1 MESTTPRTFL
11 RIADLLASHGYR
23 IGQQIGEGAY
33 SKVHTTEKLSD
44 GSTYAVKIVDLS
56 KVRTGYL
63 KHFMPHEL
71 DVITLLKHRNVVETV
86 QIIQDKTYVLQ
97 IMEYASKGD
106 VLRMI
111 QQHGFIA
118 EEKAK
123 SIFKDVA
130 AGVQYL
136 HDLNIAHR
144 DLKCENILIFEDNR
158 AVVSD
163 FGFVKNLDGT
173 SSTNLCRTF
182 CGSTAYASPE
192 VLRGLPYD
200 PKMNDV
206 WSIGVVLFTMLSGT
220 IPFDDGNVTRMVQKQ
235 QSRDYTFPARV
246 VGQSSCKARQLVYEI
261 LDPDTNSR
269 PTVKTVLESAWLI

>member
-33 SKVHTTEKLSD
+33 SKVHTAEKILD
-44 GSTYAVKIVDLS
+44 GYTYAVKIIDLS
-56 KVRTGYL
+56 KAMTGYL
-63 KHFMPHEL
+63 KQFMPHEL
-71 DVITLLKHRNVVETV
+71 HVITSLKHRNVIETF
-86 QIIQDKTYVLQ
+86 QIIKNKAYVMQ

-111 QQHGFIA
+111 QQHGCIA

-130 AGVQYL
+130 AGVTYL
-136 HDLNIAHR
+136 HELNIAHR

-163 FGFVKNLDGT
+163 FGFVKNLGT
-173 SSTNLCRTF
+173 STSNLCRTF
-182 CGSTAYASPE
+182 CGSTAYASPD

-235 QSRDYTFPARV
+235 QSREFTFPPRV
-246 VGQSSCKARQLVYEI
+246 VEQSSCRARQLVYQI

-269 PTVKTVLESAWLI
+269 PTVKELFESDWLS